1 MQVTIAQALRRLL
14 RAGVLA
20 GAGCGTS
27 QGPPPFPP
35 PVGHYVTPSG
45 SGSGDGTAARPWDLV
60 TGLAGASGQVQ
71 PGDTVWLRAGTYPGV
86 FTSTLTGAASAPIIV
101 RQYPGERATIDGHL
115 RVEGANVWFWG
126 LEVMQSDPL
135 GNASLPGDVE
145 VYASGSRLINMVIH
159 DAGRQG
165 INHRTTDGYAEVSG
179 CIVYNN
185 GTHEDLDHGIY
196 APSDNAV
203 KWIKDN
209 VFFNNLGFGIH
220 VFATSSHARLT
231 NVHVVGN
238 VSFNNGTIS
247 VNGPRHSNL
256 LIGADTTTESSSAID
271 NLLYFSGTAGNN
283 LRLGFAG
290 RDNRDIVAQGNYGA
304 GGESGLQVGDW
315 RTASI
320 GSNTFLGLGEMVDLG
335 APSVGGY
342 QWTGNTFVRDPAA
355 MAWRFE
361 GTLYNFATWKRLT
374 GLGATDQA
382 GVAAPTA
389 PKVVVRPNAY
399 EPGRANIVVYN
410 WGAQSSIA
418 VNVLG
423 LLTAGDAYEVR
434 NVQDFYGAPVAQGT
448 YSGGGTIAIPMGG
461 VPAPLPIGRTTPTPP
476 QTGPRFDVF
485 VLLRPAAP

>member
-1 MQVTIAQALRRLL
+1 M
-14 RAGVLA
+14 
-20 GAGCGTS
+20 
-27 QGPPPFPP
+27 
-35 PVGHYVTPSG
+35 
-45 SGSGDGTAARPWDLV
+45 
-60 TGLAGASGQVQ
+60 
-71 PGDTVWLRAGTYPGV
+71 
-86 FTSTLTGAASAPIIV
+86 
-101 RQYPGERATIDGHL
+101 
-115 RVEGANVWFWG
+115 
-126 LEVMQSDPL
+126 
-135 GNASLPGDVE
+135 
-145 VYASGSRLINMVIH
+145 
-159 DAGRQG
+159 
-165 INHRTTDGYAEVSG
+165 
-179 CIVYNN
+179 
-185 GTHEDLDHGIY
+185 
-196 APSDNAV
+196 
-203 KWIKDN
+203 
-209 VFFNNLGFGIH
+209 
-220 VFATSSHARLT
+220 
-231 NVHVVGN
+231 
-238 VSFNNGTIS
+238 
-247 VNGPRHSNL
+247 
-256 LIGADTTTESSSAID
+256 
-271 NLLYFSGTAGNN
+271 
-283 LRLGFAG
+283 
-290 RDNRDIVAQGNYGA
+290 
-304 GGESGLQVGDW
+304 GDW

-434 NVQDFYGAPVAQGT
+434 NVQDFYGAPVTQGT

>member
-1 MQVTIAQALRRLL
+1 MQVTIAKALGRLL
-14 RAGVLA
+14 RAAVLA

-27 QGPPPFPP
+27 QGPPTRPP
-35 PVGHYVTPSG
+35 PVAHYVTPSG

-60 TGLAGASGQVQ
+60 TGLAGASGQVR
-71 PGDTVWLRAGTYPGV
+71 PGDTIWLHAGTYPGV
-86 FTSTLTGAASAPIIV
+86 FRSTLTGTASGPIIV

-126 LEVMQSDPL
+126 VEVMQSAPL
-135 GNASLPGDVE
+135 GNPSLPGDVE

-220 VFATSSHARLT
+220 VFATSNHPRLT

-247 VNGPRHSNL
+247 VNGPRHSTL
-256 LIGADTTTESSSAID
+256 LINADATTESSSAID

-283 LRLGFAG
+283 LRLGFVG
-290 RDNRDIVAQGNYGA
+290 EDNRDSAAQGNYGA
-304 GGESGLQVGDW
+304 GGESGGQGDGW
-315 RTASI
+315 RTAAI
-320 GSNTFLGLGEMVDLG
+320 GTNTFLGQGEMVDLG

-342 QWTGNTFVRDPAA
+342 QWTGNTVVRDPAA
-355 MAWRFE
+355 TAWRYP
-361 GTLYNFATWKRLT
+361 GTACNFATSEQLT
-374 GLGATDQA
+374 CLGAT
-382 GVAAPTA
+382 
-389 PKVVVRPNAY
+389 
-399 EPGRANIVVYN
+399 
-410 WGAQSSIA
+410 S
-418 VNVLG
+418 
-423 LLTAGDAYEVR
+423 
-434 NVQDFYGAPVAQGT
+434 
-448 YSGGGTIAIPMGG
+448 
-461 VPAPLPIGRTTPTPP
+461 
-476 QTGPRFDVF
+476 
-485 VLLRPAAP
+485 